1 MFKSKYSKLIG
12 FISGLCGFF
21 GSALFGLLVPEGF
34 SFLRPFLLC
43 YLFDSHRVLYLLI
56 RPLRWGHFCRLIQKY
71 PKNRF
76 FIRRIWKPN
85 FPFAGEKGKYRLPM
99 RLKLGSSSL
108 TFKSEKIRLN
118 SKLSV
123 KIVRKQVYERTEVSF
138 ACCGF

>member
-1 MFKSKYSKLIG
+1 MQRAFCSM
-12 FISGLCGFF
+12 
-21 GSALFGLLVPEGF
+21 
-34 SFLRPFLLC
+34 LLC
-43 YLFDSHRVLYLLI
+43 YRFDSHRVLFLFI

-76 FIRRIWKPN
+76 LIRRIWKPN

-99 RLKLGSSSL
+99 RLRAGRSSL

-123 KIVRKQVYERTEVSF
+123 KIVRKQVYERTEFSF
-138 ACCGF
+138 ACCGFFGSVLLYLLVLEAFSFSSFSLCCRFDSHRVL